1 MKVLRIILLSMTTVL
16 LLSTLAHGAPFLAC
30 DPQAGVQKYRVNI
43 ASEGIINEES
53 DAEVDG
59 SCLHDVGPWPVGSY
73 SGTIEAG
80 GDYVLDGSPQGVWVW
95 SDPAPFDLTKPGPTQ
110 PNLQAVVP

>member
-1 MKVLRIILLSMTTVL
+1 MKTLAFTLVL
-16 LLSTLAHGAPFLAC
+16 LLPTVAFGASLVCA
-30 DPQAGVQKYRVNI
+30 PQAGVEKYRVNI
-43 ASEGIINEES
+43 ASEGIVNEES
-53 DAEVDG
+53 AARPDG
-59 SCLHDVGPWPVGSY
+59 SCLHSVDSWPVGSY

-80 GDYVLDGSPQGVWVW
+80 GEYVLDAAPQGVWVW